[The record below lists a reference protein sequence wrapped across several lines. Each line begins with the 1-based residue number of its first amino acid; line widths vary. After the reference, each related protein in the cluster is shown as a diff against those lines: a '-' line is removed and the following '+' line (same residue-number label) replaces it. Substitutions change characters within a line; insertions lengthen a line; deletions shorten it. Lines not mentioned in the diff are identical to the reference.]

1 VKFSWGETGNENV
14 TSEKYILCPANE
26 ISEYLGGNNFG
37 DIAELLSQIDDTA
50 NLITWIYGKPNYD
63 LDDMLRKLPNSATL
77 DDFKNLS
84 ITYMEILILLSVKI
98 N

>member
-1 VKFSWGETGNENV
+1 MKNV

-63 LDDMLRKLPNSATL
+63 LDDMLRN
-77 DDFKNLS
+77 FK
-84 ITYMEILILLSVKI
+84 ILQPLKILKI
-98 N
+98 YLKRPELLVDYLAMT